1 MKKPSIFISSTCN
14 DLAQIRDDLK
24 RFVEDGL
31 GYEALLSE
39 QNFPLNPNLDTVN
52 NCLNVVQEHAD
63 IFVLI
68 IGNRYGYIP
77 VDKSITNLEYI
88 HAKAKGIPIYVF
100 IKKEILSY
108 LKIWRQNPSANF
120 ENMID
125 STRLFE
131 FIDTIMN
138 EDKQW
143 IKEFECAQGI
153 ISDLKEQ
160 LAYLYL
166 KCLKSY
172 SGLGSIQTLKN
183 VPLQIAIEKPRVWE
197 FKLFAEV
204 LAQLWAKAEDLRHDY
219 KYRIV
224 YGKMT
229 EISEPIKVIEWAM
242 IKSSELMR
250 YVDNITKLVREVYI
264 EALGKPG
271 EDGDVDYINYTAN
284 RLVDI
289 YKCLIK
295 WTLDHEM
302 LIVPDELSNYVMA
315 NSQLSST
322 LIEDLE
328 SFFVQIIQGKESVD
342 CLPDNSEVDFTLT
355 IRPPDIENYT
365 ENLNTVRQLYRLNP
379 TDIC

>member
-39 QNFPLNPNLDTVN
+39 QNFPLDPRLDTVS
-52 NCLNVVQEHAD
+52 NCLNAVQEHAD
-63 IFVLI
+63 IFILI

-77 VDKSITNLEYI
+77 VDKSVTNLEYI

-100 IKKEILSY
+100 IKKEVGSY
-108 LKIWRQNPSANF
+108 IKIWRQNPDVSFGNI
-120 ENMID
+120 ID
-125 STRLFE
+125 SPKLFE
-131 FIDTIMN
+131 FIDIIMN

-143 IKEFECAQGI
+143 VKEFECAQDI
-153 ISDLKEQ
+153 IDDLKEQ

-172 SGLGSIQTLKN
+172 NDTSGIQTLKN
-183 VPLQIAIEKPRVWE
+183 APLRIAIEKPRVWE

-204 LAQLWAKAEDLRHDY
+204 LTQSWTESTDLQRDY
-219 KYRIV
+219 KHRIV
-224 YGKMT
+224 YGTMI
-229 EISEPIKVIEWAM
+229 EINNPQKVVEWAM
-242 IKSSELMR
+242 VKSSELMR
-250 YVDNITKLVREVYI
+250 YADNITKLVREVYA
-264 EALGKPG
+264 EALGKAG
-271 EDGDVDYINYTAN
+271 EDGDADYIKYTAN

-289 YKCLIK
+289 YKCLMK

-302 LIVPDELSNYVMA
+302 LIVPDELSNYVIA

-328 SFFVQIIQGKESVD
+328 SFLIKLLKASTTLIAYRIIRKLSLLLPFV
-342 CLPDNSEVDFTLT
+342 LLM
-355 IRPPDIENYT
+355 
-365 ENLNTVRQLYRLNP
+365 
-379 TDIC
+379 